1 MEDTGE
7 INWNEQLEEILSKEG
22 ERALCY
28 SWLHL
33 KSQGRFAK
41 LDTNIAL
48 PVIVLSTLAGTGSI
62 ASQSLFGG
70 SQAAN
75 IVIGAISLT
84 VGVMNTVSN
93 YFGFAKR
100 SEAHRIAGTTYAKIH
115 KFILI
120 ELSLPRRERM
130 KAKDALKI
138 IRDQLERL
146 NEISPQIPDQ
156 IIADFNDKFHD
167 QKDVSKPEITNGL
180 DPILV
185 YVEHSDRMS
194 PRSSVNV
201 KLVPEKPPT
210 PPPATPKP
218 PPPPVSAPKSQQT
231 QVVKVATPTVSP
243 TPRPT

>member
-1 MEDTGE
+1 MEESGD

-33 KSQGRFAK
+33 KSQARFSK

-84 VGVMNTVSN
+84 VGVMNTISN

-100 SEAHRIAGTTYAKIH
+100 TEAHRIAGTTYAKIH

-120 ELSLPRRERM
+120 ELSLPRKERM

-138 IRDQLERL
+138 IREQLERL
-146 NEISPQIPDQ
+146 NEISPQIPEQ
-156 IIADFNDKFHD
+156 IIKDFNDKFHD
-167 QKDVSKPEITNGL
+167 QRDVSKPEITNGL
-180 DPILV
+180 DPITV
-185 YVEHSDRMS
+185 YVEPKERHS
-194 PRSSVNV
+194 PVASSVDV
-201 KLVPEKPPT
+201 RFTPPT
-210 PPPATPKP
+210 PPAKTAPLTVPSSLKLPLTTPIIKISTPA
-218 PPPPVSAPKSQQT
+218 
-231 QVVKVATPTVSP
+231 VSP
-243 TPRPT
+243 TTTIN